1 MNKTSHSSL
10 ILLIW
15 IFISNYYFITRILFF
30 ASISVYFFHLSRQAF
45 FCFYLEYMNV
55 SLCFYVHVS
64 VTWLHV
70 AFKFIHKKAETILLR
85 YSRRWVTALQ
95 RSEMLTRG
103 CSHGTPTKKYPLCYF
118 VYGREKHKRC
128 TVRVRR
134 QASVSC
140 RTHQGYCII
149 TIFCENICFITRS
162 CRSPVIRSYLLSIC
176 FHLLFFLL
184 FFIVLFCLLYL
195 FLFHFLPYIIWS
207 FLHYFVSVH

>member
-1 MNKTSHSSL
+1 
-10 ILLIW
+10 
-15 IFISNYYFITRILFF
+15 
-30 ASISVYFFHLSRQAF
+30 
-45 FCFYLEYMNV
+45 MNV

-95 RSEMLTRG
+95 GSEMLTRG

-149 TIFCENICFITRS
+149 TIFLWEYMFHHSFMSFASHPFIFVIVQFS
-162 CRSPVIRSYLLSIC
+162 SPVLSFIFYCSLLSLVS
-176 FHLLFFLL
+176 FSFPFFALHHLIILTLFRFSSLA
-184 FFIVLFCLLYL
+184 
-195 FLFHFLPYIIWS
+195 
-207 FLHYFVSVH
+207 